1 MLDNQIA
8 RIKAALNAVS
18 LPDAKTMGETAQ
30 EWVELFCY
38 PESDNDNIQP
48 LELSLAVPTGAVT
61 VIARNDRP
69 VLAKQLAKLMAANQY
84 PEVETK
90 LLQLGF
96 KELPTAFLS
105 CEVEMTGKERDVR
118 WAASD
123 VLPIDAAFKL
133 IPDGPMEAKLKEWY
147 EEADSNACLS
157 IGRSVGGGYT
167 SWETELPGD
176 TVRFAMSAYSYLC
189 RQLEVEPLPDP
200 VADAIDAAN
209 PEEMTTFGRFTKN
222 GATKMGLII
231 RNPSDQIIEIAR
243 LSGANGAKKVLDAI
257 ATFEGSLGKANP
269 DKVAF
274 SMSARG
280 WEVEFFY
287 NL

>member
-8 RIKAALNAVS
+8 RIKAATSVF
-18 LPDAKTMGETAQ
+18 PDAQILGETIQ

-38 PESDNDNIQP
+38 PESDNPNIQI
-48 LELSLAVPTGAVT
+48 LEFSLAVPTGAVT

-84 PEVETK
+84 PEIETK

-96 KELPTAFLS
+96 KELPDAILS
-105 CEVEMTGKERDVR
+105 CEVEMLNKERDVR
-118 WAASD
+118 WAAEE
-123 VLPIDAAFKL
+123 VMPIDAAFKL
-133 IPDGPMEAKLKEWY
+133 LPDGDVEAKLKQWY
-147 EEADSNACLS
+147 EEAESNACLS

-167 SWETELPGD
+167 TWETELPGD
-176 TVRFAMSAYSYLC
+176 SVRYAMSAYSYLC
-189 RQLEVEPLPDP
+189 ELLEIEQLPDP
-200 VADAIDAAN
+200 VADAIDEAL
-209 PEEMTTFGRFTKN
+209 PEELTVFGGFTKN

-231 RNPSDQIIEIAR
+231 RNPSDRIVEIAR
-243 LSGANGAKKVLDAI
+243 LSGANNNQNVLNAI
-257 ATFEGSLGKANP
+257 AAFEGSLGKANP

-287 NL
+287 NM